1 MDSLSAEPPGSPV
14 FVRMT
19 IIKRQKKKKNR
30 TAIVVVQSLSLV
42 QLFVTPMN
50 SSMLGF
56 LDLHYLP
63 EFAQT
68 HVQ

>member
-19 IIKRQKKKKNR
+19 IIKRQKKNR

-42 QLFVTPMN
+42 QLLVTPMK
-50 SSMLGF
+50 SSTPGV
-56 LDLHYLP
+56 LDFHYLP

>member
-19 IIKRQKKKKNR
+19 VIKRQKKKNR